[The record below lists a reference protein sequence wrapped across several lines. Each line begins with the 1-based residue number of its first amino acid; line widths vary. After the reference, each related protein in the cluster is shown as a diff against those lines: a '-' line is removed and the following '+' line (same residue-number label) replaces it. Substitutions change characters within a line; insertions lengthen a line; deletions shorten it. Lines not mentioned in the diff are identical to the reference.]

1 MYDVAAKETLLR
13 LSMSLTATQNQKPT
27 NQNPCIGKTL
37 VTGGTGF
44 VGRAVVV
51 ELLAAGREVR
61 VLARDPHHPALA
73 GLAVEVAV
81 GDLKDPESLKQSLT
95 DCTGLFHVAADYR
108 LWVPDP
114 ATMYAINVDG
124 TRHLLEAAASEGVSR
139 VVYTSTVGTLGNPG
153 DGTPG
158 TEDTPVHVGDM
169 VGHYKRSKF
178 LAEGVALEFARQ
190 GLPLVVVN
198 PSTPVGPWDSR
209 PTPTGQI
216 IMDFLK
222 HRMPAYLETG
232 LNLIHVQDVAKGH
245 LLAEEKG
252 RVGEKY
258 ILGHE
263 NLSLS
268 KIFHMLAE
276 ITGIPAPKVKL
287 PYWPVLGLAYI
298 DEFLATYIRRR
309 PPRMPIT
316 AIRMAKKFMY
326 FDNRKAVEYLGL
338 TFTPVRQ
345 ALADAV
351 AWFRQKGYV

>member
-1 MYDVAAKETLLR
+1 M
-13 LSMSLTATQNQKPT
+13 TQP
-27 NQNPCIGKTL
+27 GKTL

-44 VGRAVVV
+44 VGRAVVE

-61 VLARDPHHPALA
+61 VLARNPEHPALA
-73 GLAVEVAV
+73 GLAVDVTK
-81 GDLKDPESLKQSLT
+81 GDLRDPDSLHRALT
-95 DCTGLFHVAADYR
+95 GCTRLFHVAADYR

-114 ATMYAINVDG
+114 ATMYAVNVDG
-124 TRHLLEAAASEGVSR
+124 TRQVLTAAAALGMER

-158 TEDTPVHVGDM
+158 AEDTPVRLADM

-178 LAEGVALEFARQ
+178 MAEEVALDFARQ

-198 PSTPVGPWDSR
+198 PSTPVGPWDFR

-216 IMDFLK
+216 IVDFLK
-222 HRMPAYLETG
+222 RRMPAYLETG
-232 LNLIHVQDVAKGH
+232 LNLIHVKDVARGH

-252 RVGEKY
+252 QIGGKY

-268 KIFHMLAE
+268 QIFHLLADL
-276 ITGIPAPKVKL
+276 TGLSAPKVKL
-287 PYWPVLGLAYI
+287 PYGPILAMAYV
-298 DEFLATYIRRR
+298 DEFFATYIRRR
-309 PPRMPIT
+309 PPRMPVA
-316 AIRMAKKFMY
+316 AIRMAKKYMY
-326 FDNRKAVEYLGL
+326 FNNQKTVQYLGL

-351 AWFRQKGYV
+351 EWFRSRGYA

>member
-1 MYDVAAKETLLR
+1 MY
-13 LSMSLTATQNQKPT
+13 S
-27 NQNPCIGKTL
+27 GKTL

-44 VGRAVVV
+44 VGRAVVE

-61 VLARDPHHPALA
+61 VLARNPEHPALA
-73 GLAVEVAV
+73 GLAVEVAK
-81 GDLKDPESLKQSLT
+81 GDLKDPDSLNRALSG
-95 DCTGLFHVAADYR
+95 CTRLFHVAADYR

-124 TRHLLEAAASEGVSR
+124 TRKLLTAAQTQGLER

-158 TEDTPVHVGDM
+158 AEDTPVRLSDM

-178 LAEGVALEFARQ
+178 LAEQVAMDFAAT

-198 PSTPVGPWDSR
+198 PSTPVGPWDFR
-209 PTPTGQI
+209 PTPTGQVI
-216 IMDFLK
+216 VDFLK
-222 HRMPAYLETG
+222 RRMPAYLETG
-232 LNLIHVQDVAKGH
+232 LNLIHVKDVARGH
-245 LLAEEKG
+245 LLAEERG

-268 KIFHMLAE
+268 QIFHLLADL
-276 ITGIPAPKVKL
+276 TGLPAPKVKL
-287 PYWPVLGLAYI
+287 PYWPVLAMAYV
-298 DEFLATYIRRR
+298 DEFLATHVRRR
-309 PPRMPIT
+309 PPRMPVA
-316 AIRMAKKFMY
+316 AIRMAKKYMY
-326 FDNRKAVEYLGL
+326 FDNRKAIQYLGL
-338 TFTPVRQ
+338 TFTPVRR

-351 AWFRQKGYV
+351 DWFRGHGYA